1 MLAFLNQ
8 VRKPTL
14 DLPLEVR
21 RKMWFKPFMQSYLVV
36 FIGYLTMYLIRKNF
50 NIAQNDMISTY
61 GLSMTQLGMIG
72 LGFSITYGVG
82 KTLVSYYADGKNTK
96 QFLPFMLILSAICM
110 LGFSASMGSS
120 PAAVTEQKMPSR
132 FMGRVSLFLMIAF
145 YALSGFFQSTGG
157 SCSYS
162 TITKWT
168 PRRKRG
174 TFLGF
179 WNISHNLGGAGAAGV
194 ALFGANYLFDGH
206 VIGMFIFPSII
217 ALIVGFIGLRYGSDS
232 PESYG
237 LGKAEELFGE
247 EISEEDKETEST
259 DMTKWQIFVEYVLK
273 NKVIWLLCFANI
285 FLYVVRIG
293 IDQWSTVYAF
303 QELKLSKAVAIQG
316 FTLFEAGALVGT
328 LLWGWLSDLAN
339 GRRGLV
345 ACIALALIIAT
356 LGVYQH
362 ASNEYIYLAS
372 LFALGFLVF
381 GPQLLIGVA
390 AVGFVP
396 KKAIG
401 AADGIKGT
409 FAYLIGDSFAKLG
422 LGMIADGT
430 PVFGLTGWAG
440 TFAALDIA
448 AIGCICLMAIV
459 AVMEER
465 KIRRE
470 KKIQQLTVA

>member
-14 DLPLEVR
+14 DLPLDVR

-110 LGFSASMGSS
+110 LGFSASMGAGS
-120 PAAVTEQKMPSR
+120 T
-132 FMGRVSLFLMIAF
+132 SLFLMIAF

-237 LGKAEELFGE
+237 LGTAEELFGE
-247 EISEEDKETEST
+247 AISEEDKETEENA
-259 DMTKWQIFVEYVLK
+259 MTKWQIFVEYVLK
-273 NKVIWLLCFANI
+273 NKVIWLLCFSNI

-303 QELKLSKAVAIQG
+303 QELKLSKEVAIQG
-316 FTLFEAGALVGT
+316 FTLFEVGAP
-328 LLWGWLSDLAN
+328 
-339 GRRGLV
+339 GR
-345 ACIALALIIAT
+345 
-356 LGVYQH
+356 H
-362 ASNEYIYLAS
+362 
-372 LFALGFLVF
+372 
-381 GPQLLIGVA
+381 A
-390 AVGFVP
+390 AVGLAVGSGQRP
-396 KKAIG
+396 PRAGGLHRAG
-401 AADGIKGT
+401 AD
-409 FAYLIGDSFAKLG
+409 YRHPRG
-422 LGMIADGT
+422 LPT
-430 PVFGLTGWAG
+430 RQQPVRLSGLVICAG
-440 TFAALDIA
+440 LPGVWSAAVD
-448 AIGCICLMAIV
+448 
-459 AVMEER
+459 
-465 KIRRE
+465 RRRRRRFRTE
-470 KKIQQLTVA
+470 KSDRRRRWDQGHLRLSDRR

>member
-1 MLAFLNQ
+1 
-8 VRKPTL
+8 
-14 DLPLEVR
+14 
-21 RKMWFKPFMQSYLVV
+21 
-36 FIGYLTMYLIRKNF
+36 MYLIRKNF

-72 LGFSITYGVG
+72 PGFSITYGVG

-110 LGFSASMGSS
+110 LGFSASMGSGS
-120 PAAVTEQKMPSR
+120 
-132 FMGRVSLFLMIAF
+132 VSLFLMIAF

-303 QELKLSKAVAIQG
+303 RELKLSKAVAIQG

-328 LLWGWLSDLAN
+328 LLWGWLSD
-339 GRRGLV
+339 RR
-345 ACIALALIIAT
+345 T
-356 LGVYQH
+356 
-362 ASNEYIYLAS
+362 
-372 LFALGFLVF
+372 
-381 GPQLLIGVA
+381 
-390 AVGFVP
+390 
-396 KKAIG
+396 
-401 AADGIKGT
+401 
-409 FAYLIGDSFAKLG
+409 
-422 LGMIADGT
+422 
-430 PVFGLTGWAG
+430 
-440 TFAALDIA
+440 
-448 AIGCICLMAIV
+448 V
-459 AVMEER
+459 AVAR
-465 KIRRE
+465 WPASRWR
-470 KKIQQLTVA
+470 

>member
-14 DLPLEVR
+14 DLPLDVR

-82 KTLVSYYADGKNTK
+82 KTVVSYYADGKNTK

-110 LGFSASMGSS
+110 LGFSASMGAGS
-120 PAAVTEQKMPSR
+120 
-132 FMGRVSLFLMIAF
+132 VSLFLMIAF

-174 TFLGF
+174 SYLGM

-217 ALIVGFIGLRYGSDS
+217 ALIVGFIGLRFGSDS

-247 EISEEDKETEST
+247 EISEEDKETEENE
-259 DMTKWQIFVEYVLK
+259 MTKWQIFVEYVLK
-273 NKVIWLLCFANI
+273 NKVIWLLCFSNI

-303 QELKLSKAVAIQG
+303 QELKLSKEVAIQG
-316 FTLFEAGALVGT
+316 FTLFEVGALVGT

-339 GRRGLV
+339 GRRALV
-345 ACIALALIIAT
+345 ACVALALIIAT

-362 ASNEYIYLAS
+362 ACNQYVYLAS

-430 PVFGLTGWAG
+430 PIFGLTGWAG
-440 TFAALDIA
+440 TFAALDAA
-448 AIGCICLMAIV
+448 AIGCIVLMAMV
-459 AVMEER
+459 AVLEER

-470 KKIQQLTVA
+470 RRVQKLKTA

>member
-1 MLAFLNQ
+1 
-8 VRKPTL
+8 
-14 DLPLEVR
+14 
-21 RKMWFKPFMQSYLVV
+21 
-36 FIGYLTMYLIRKNF
+36 
-50 NIAQNDMISTY
+50 
-61 GLSMTQLGMIG
+61 
-72 LGFSITYGVG
+72 
-82 KTLVSYYADGKNTK
+82 
-96 QFLPFMLILSAICM
+96 
-110 LGFSASMGSS
+110 
-120 PAAVTEQKMPSR
+120 
-132 FMGRVSLFLMIAF
+132 MIAF

-237 LGKAEELFGE
+237 LGTAEELFGE
-247 EISEEDKETEST
+247 AISEEDKETEENA
-259 DMTKWQIFVEYVLK
+259 MTKWRIFVEYVLK
-273 NKVIWLLCFANI
+273 NKVIWLLCFSNI

-303 QELKLSKAVAIQG
+303 RELKLSKEVAIQG
-316 FTLFEAGALVGT
+316 FTLFEVGALVGT

-339 GRRGLV
+339 GRRASGGLHRAGADYRHPRGLPTCQQPVRLSGLV
-345 ACIALALIIAT
+345 VCAGLH
-356 LGVYQH
+356 GVW
-362 ASNEYIYLAS
+362 S
-372 LFALGFLVF
+372 
-381 GPQLLIGVA
+381 A
-390 AVGFVP
+390 AVDRRRRRRFRTE
-396 KKAIG
+396 KAIG

-430 PVFGLTGWAG
+430 RSSA
-440 TFAALDIA
+440 
-448 AIGCICLMAIV
+448 
-459 AVMEER
+459 
-465 KIRRE
+465 
-470 KKIQQLTVA
+470 

>member
-110 LGFSASMGSS
+110 LGFSASMGSGS
-120 PAAVTEQKMPSR
+120 
-132 FMGRVSLFLMIAF
+132 VSLFLMIAF

-179 WNISHNLGGAGAAGV
+179 WNISHNLGGPGAGIVQRLAADNASVKQSGQ
-194 ALFGANYLFDGH
+194 
-206 VIGMFIFPSII
+206 
-217 ALIVGFIGLRYGSDS
+217 LI
-232 PESYG
+232 E
-237 LGKAEELFGE
+237 
-247 EISEEDKETEST
+247 
-259 DMTKWQIFVEYVLK
+259 Q
-273 NKVIWLLCFANI
+273 
-285 FLYVVRIG
+285 
-293 IDQWSTVYAF
+293 
-303 QELKLSKAVAIQG
+303 LS
-316 FTLFEAGALVGT
+316 
-328 LLWGWLSDLAN
+328 
-339 GRRGLV
+339 
-345 ACIALALIIAT
+345 
-356 LGVYQH
+356 LGVYDAVRRLLGRLRPRQLDDLTLEQAIRSLMREMELEGRGIVSHLEWRIDESALSENQRVTLFRVCQEGLNNIVKH
-362 ASNEYIYLAS
+362 ADAS
-372 LFALGFLVF
+372 AVTLQGWQQDERLMLV
-381 GPQLLIGVA
+381 IED
-390 AVGFVP
+390 
-396 KKAIG
+396 
-401 AADGIKGT
+401 DG
-409 FAYLIGDSFAKLG
+409 SG
-422 LGMIADGT
+422 LPPGSGQQG
-430 PVFGLTGWAG
+430 FGLTGMRERVTALGG
-440 TFAALDIA
+440 TLHIS
-448 AIGCICLMAIV
+448 CLHGTRV
-459 AVMEER
+459 SVSLPQR
-465 KIRRE
+465 Y
-470 KKIQQLTVA
+470 V